1 MDNSAQQAIDNTHV
15 HYVFI
20 IAYART
26 RDYAD
31 AKDAADN
38 AARCLTELARLL
50 SPTSPLFPEMR
61 QLRSIIQSARQNLAR
76 QQQPQNLD
84 KGLDLITAIENRLT
98 PGN

>member
-20 IAYART
+20 ITCART

-38 AARCLTELARLL
+38 AARCLTELDRLL

>member
-1 MDNSAQQAIDNTHV
+1 MSTPAQQAIDNTHL

-20 IAYART
+20 IACART

-84 KGLDLITAIENRLT
+84 KGLDLITAIEECLT
-98 PGN
+98 QEA

>member
-1 MDNSAQQAIDNTHV
+1 MDNSAQQAVDNTHV

-20 IAYART
+20 IACART